1 MPRIQNIG
9 FQLKQ
14 SLRAMAAFGESKKAY
29 KEETSRLRT
38 EYKNRL
44 LSQGYSKKDAHKMA
58 QSICTYRDKIFSQS
72 TLSAY
77 QKAVGVFEQ
86 FCQETL
92 GTKRLTLE
100 EAKNHVQEFVDWNIS
115 KDLTPQTVHLRLS
128 AICKALKLN
137 ISDYEKPIRHYADA
151 TRSVKSAQNDAYNAV
166 HAEKALAA
174 TVSSDCA
181 ATNWLACNARISTLY
196 PRKEQRSTPS
206 EKAESIMSTSFPAEK
221 KSQP

>member
-77 QKAVGVFEQ
+77 QKAAGVFEQ

-100 EAKNHVQEFVDWNIS
+100 DAKNHCKYGTKHGNEKQNAS
-115 KDLTPQTVHLRLS
+115 SASSLLRP
-128 AICKALKLN
+128 
-137 ISDYEKPIRHYADA
+137 SDG
-151 TRSVKSAQNDAYNAV
+151 
-166 HAEKALAA
+166 
-174 TVSSDCA
+174 SSF
-181 ATNWLACNARISTLY
+181 RTLC
-196 PRKEQRSTPS
+196 T
-206 EKAESIMSTSFPAEK
+206 
-221 KSQP
+221 

>member
-77 QKAVGVFEQ
+77 QKAAGVFEQ

-100 EAKNHVQEFVDWNIS
+100 EAKNHVQEFVDWTADSPSPFECNLQGLEAEYFRLRKADSALRRCNPKRKIS
-115 KDLTPQTVHLRLS
+115 
-128 AICKALKLN
+128 
-137 ISDYEKPIRHYADA
+137 
-151 TRSVKSAQNDAYNAV
+151 
-166 HAEKALAA
+166 AE
-174 TVSSDCA
+174 
-181 ATNWLACNARISTLY
+181 
-196 PRKEQRSTPS
+196 
-206 EKAESIMSTSFPAEK
+206 
-221 KSQP
+221 

>member
-1 MPRIQNIG
+1 MSRIQNIG

-77 QKAVGVFEQ
+77 QKAAGVFEQ

-92 GTKRLTLE
+92 GTKRPDTWRSQKSCAGICWLE
-100 EAKNHVQEFVDWNIS
+100 YLKRSDTADGSSSFERNLQGLEAEYFRLRKADSALRRCNPKHKIS
-115 KDLTPQTVHLRLS
+115 AEWRL
-128 AICKALKLN
+128 
-137 ISDYEKPIRHYADA
+137 
-151 TRSVKSAQNDAYNAV
+151 
-166 HAEKALAA
+166 
-174 TVSSDCA
+174 
-181 ATNWLACNARISTLY
+181 
-196 PRKEQRSTPS
+196 
-206 EKAESIMSTSFPAEK
+206 
-221 KSQP
+221 